1 MMLRFFLL
9 LFVLLGSLGSIAQ
22 QVISFEKA
30 RGTDLRTTTLDSTYR
45 SAVHADSTQAV
56 FQDQQ
61 AFIDAYTRMLQ
72 DFGDHLQRNG
82 FEWPGPVRGFNR
94 IYFAA
99 DGSVDHFL
107 YSIRPG
113 QISAEQEARFA
124 ELLSGFVR
132 DYKLPMKAEVPFAQC
147 SPVTFMPKK

>member
-1 MMLRFFLL
+1 MFRILL
-9 LFVLLGSLGSIAQ
+9 LLSLLLGSTLTYAQ
-22 QVISFEKA
+22 QVVSFAKA
-30 RGTDLRTTTLDSTYR
+30 DEAGLRTTALDSLYR
-45 SAVHADSTQAV
+45 SAVHTDTLQAV

-72 DFGDHLQRNG
+72 DLGDHLQRNG

-113 QISAEQEARFA
+113 QISTEQEARF
-124 ELLSGFVR
+124 EEFLRGFVSG
-132 DYKLPMKAEVPFAQC
+132 YHLPMKAEVPFAQC
-147 SPVTFMPKK
+147 SPVTFMPKE